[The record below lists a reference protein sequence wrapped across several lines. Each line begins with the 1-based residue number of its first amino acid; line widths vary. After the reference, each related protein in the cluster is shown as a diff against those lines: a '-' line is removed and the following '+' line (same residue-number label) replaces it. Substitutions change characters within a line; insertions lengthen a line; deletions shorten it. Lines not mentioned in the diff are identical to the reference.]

1 MRRWLCVPM
10 MALCLLSGC
19 GDGAEEESNLQMP
32 YQNMSGCTMRAE
44 LSCEQEG
51 LLWEGELECDY
62 CPEGESRIRVL
73 APETIAG
80 VTAVV
85 DGGTRRLE
93 YEDLCLDIGDL
104 SPEEISPMEALPQL
118 MDALREGWLLE
129 ENEEEWE
136 DIPCW
141 RVELDQTG
149 PQGGKILSTLWLK
162 TEDGTPLRGEIA
174 VEGERIFTAEFTE
187 FAFCDTMSTQA
198 EN

>member
-19 GDGAEEESNLQMP
+19 GDRAEEANLQTA

-44 LSCEQEG
+44 LSCAQEG
-51 LLWEGELECDY
+51 LLWQGELECDY
-62 CPEGESRIRVL
+62 VPAGESRVRVL
-73 APETIAG
+73 SPETIAG
-80 VTAVV
+80 VTAVLS
-85 DGGTRRLE
+85 GEERKLE

-104 SPEEISPMEALPQL
+104 SAEEISPVEALPQL

-129 ENEEEWE
+129 ENEESWN

-174 VEGERIFTAEFTE
+174 VEGERIFTVEFTA
-187 FAFCDTMSTQA
+187 FAFCDTMNTQA